1 MSDMGG
7 ERYVARSLSGAH
19 PRKRLQQP
27 LHQTLTFV
35 GPGSFHGRRR
45 CILYFRSHLTAMATT
60 FALSRHVPGYASVPP
75 ERCPCPASEVH
86 RAATSFSFSARADGC
101 LAGTVLLSAC
111 SRTAWRR
118 TARRAVDLPVR
129 EPPVTTTVAL
139 PGAKVEEE
147 TKQKRA
153 DEYRLV
159 LFNDPLNKREYVAR
173 CLMTICLLK
182 EGDAYQVMMKA
193 HKEGVA
199 VVGTYAFETA
209 EAYCESLKAQ
219 GLSVDIFPVDK
230 DD

>member
-1 MSDMGG
+1 MGI
-7 ERYVARSLSGAH
+7 YLVWWRSTH
-19 PRKRLQQP
+19 
-27 LHQTLTFV
+27 
-35 GPGSFHGRRR
+35 
-45 CILYFRSHLTAMATT
+45 ATT
-60 FALSRHVPGYASVPP
+60 GPLPPPAIWSSDSSPFAPW
-75 ERCPCPASEVH
+75 
-86 RAATSFSFSARADGC
+86 TSP
-101 LAGTVLLSAC
+101 
-111 SRTAWRR
+111 RR
-118 TARRAVDLPVR
+118 RRAVDLPVR